1 MAGLLGYLS
10 ILADDIGSLAGK
22 TAATTAKS
30 LATSL
35 DDIGILF
42 DDIATYTKLASIKSS
57 GLLVDDLAA
66 IANFTNETT
75 SEILK
80 KELEKAK
87 DVEEFENNV
96 KKLDE
101 ETQQKI
107 IKELEHIR
115 EVARLE
121 AKRKA
126 ALRELPIVYK
136 IAKGSFINKFIII
149 PVVLLLSYIA
159 PWAIAPILIIGGAY
173 LAYEGVES
181 ILEKFG
187 HHQEDEQT
195 AQKEILKEL
204 EHIREVAILEAKRKA
219 ALRELPIV
227 YKIAKGS
234 FINKFIIIPVVLLL
248 SYIAPWAIA
257 PILIIGGAYLAY
269 EGIESILEK
278 FGHHQ
283 EDEQTDQKESS
294 NEDFE
299 DQKVKSAIKTDFILS
314 FEIIVISLSLL
325 DNSDFITKLM
335 VLISVGILTTVLVYG
350 IVALIIKLDDI
361 GFYLQEKKSIAL
373 KKIGDGF
380 VKSMP
385 YIIKT
390 IGILGTIAM
399 LAVGGGIIAH
409 ETHILQSLENIIKT
423 IPLGG
428 FFSEIILG
436 AIVGY
441 IVVLIVPIFSKIK
454 KVFKK

>member
-87 DVEEFENNV
+87 SVEEFEENV

-101 ETQQKI
+101 KAQQEI
-107 IKELEHIR
+107 LKELENIR
-115 EVARLE
+115 NVAILE

-195 AQKEILKEL
+195 
-204 EHIREVAILEAKRKA
+204 
-219 ALRELPIV
+219 
-227 YKIAKGS
+227 
-234 FINKFIIIPVVLLL
+234 N
-248 SYIAPWAIA
+248 
-257 PILIIGGAYLAY
+257 
-269 EGIESILEK
+269 
-278 FGHHQ
+278 
-283 EDEQTDQKESS
+283 QKESS

-299 DQKVKSAIKTDFILS
+299 EQKVKSAIQTDFILS

-373 KKIGDGF
+373 QKIGDGF

-390 IGILGTIAM
+390 IGVLGTIAM

-409 ETHILQSLENIIKT
+409 ETHVLSSFNEILKA

-441 IVVLIVPIFSKIK
+441 LVVLIVPIFSKIT

>member
-87 DVEEFENNV
+87 DVEEFEENV

-101 ETQQKI
+101 KAQQEI
-107 IKELEHIR
+107 LKELENIR
-115 EVARLE
+115 NVAILE

-195 AQKEILKEL
+195 
-204 EHIREVAILEAKRKA
+204 
-219 ALRELPIV
+219 
-227 YKIAKGS
+227 
-234 FINKFIIIPVVLLL
+234 N
-248 SYIAPWAIA
+248 
-257 PILIIGGAYLAY
+257 
-269 EGIESILEK
+269 
-278 FGHHQ
+278 
-283 EDEQTDQKESS
+283 QKESS

-299 DQKVKSAIKTDFILS
+299 EQKVKSAIQTDFILS

-373 KKIGDGF
+373 QKVGDGF

-390 IGILGTIAM
+390 IGVLGTIAM

-409 ETHILQSLENIIKT
+409 ETHVLSSFNEILKA

-441 IVVLIVPIFSKIK
+441 LVVLIVPIFSKIT

>member
-101 ETQQKI
+101 KTQKEI
-107 IKELEHIR
+107 LKELEHIR
-115 EVARLE
+115 EVAMLE

-187 HHQEDEQT
+187 HHE
-195 AQKEILKEL
+195 
-204 EHIREVAILEAKRKA
+204 
-219 ALRELPIV
+219 
-227 YKIAKGS
+227 
-234 FINKFIIIPVVLLL
+234 
-248 SYIAPWAIA
+248 
-257 PILIIGGAYLAY
+257 
-269 EGIESILEK
+269 ESE
-278 FGHHQ
+278 
-283 EDEQTDQKESS
+283 ETDKKESS

-361 GFYLQEKKSIAL
+361 GFYLQEKRSIAL
-373 KKIGDGF
+373 QKIGDGF

-390 IGILGTIAM
+390 IGVLGTIAM

-441 IVVLIVPIFSKIK
+441 IVVLIAPIFLKIT

>member
-10 ILADDIGSLAGK
+10 ILADDIGSLASK

-35 DDIGILF
+35 DDIGLLF
-42 DDIATYTKLASIKSS
+42 DDIASYTKLATVKSG

-80 KELEKAK
+80 KELEKASS
-87 DVEEFENNV
+87 VEEFQKNIKN
-96 KKLDE
+96 LDE
-101 ETQQKI
+101 KEQQEI

-115 EVARLE
+115 EVAMLQ

-181 ILEKFG
+181 ILEKFA
-187 HHQEDEQT
+187 HHQEDKKTE
-195 AQKEILKEL
+195 
-204 EHIREVAILEAKRKA
+204 
-219 ALRELPIV
+219 
-227 YKIAKGS
+227 
-234 FINKFIIIPVVLLL
+234 
-248 SYIAPWAIA
+248 
-257 PILIIGGAYLAY
+257 
-269 EGIESILEK
+269 
-278 FGHHQ
+278 
-283 EDEQTDQKESS
+283 QKESS
-294 NEDFE
+294 NENFE
-299 DQKVKSAIKTDFILS
+299 DQKVKSAVKTDFILS

-335 VLISVGILTTVLVYG
+335 VLISVGILTTIFVYG
-350 IVALIIKLDDI
+350 IVAFIIKLDDI
-361 GFYLQEKKSIAL
+361 GFYLQEKRNIAL
-373 KKIGDGF
+373 QKIGDGF

-385 YIIKT
+385 YIIKS
-390 IGILGTIAM
+390 IGVLGTIAM

-409 ETHILQSLENIIKT
+409 ETHILSSFKEILKA

-436 AIVGY
+436 AVIGY
-441 IVVLIVPIFSKIK
+441 IVVLIVPIFSKAIK
-454 KVFKK
+454 LFKK